1 MRDQPAEPELQAV
14 RNAVQSGEKIQA
26 IKLYREV
33 TGADLNK
40 VKQYV
45 DRLASEQ
52 TNADPSKPESMT
64 ARSFI
69 VGLGGTHNTMGRTA
83 GGRAI

>member
-14 RNAVQSGEKIQA
+14 RNAVQSGERIQA
-26 IKLYREV
+26 IKLYREM
-33 TGADLNK
+33 TGVDLNK
-40 VKQYV
+40 AKQYV

-52 TNADPSKPESMT
+52 TKADRSKPKSVM
-64 ARSFI
+64 ARSFM